1 MNSASAFADDLWIVM
16 PAYNEGSAIGATLL
30 GLREAGYHVVV
41 VDDGSRDDTAAR
53 ARSAGADVVVHPI
66 NLGQGAAL
74 ATGIRYALSRGAT
87 HVCTFDADGQH
98 CVETIAEMREALRR
112 SGAEIALGSRFLG
125 DTIGMPFARGL
136 LLRGAVAFTR
146 VHAKLPVTDTHN
158 GLRLFTRAAAER
170 IKIRQPRMA
179 HGSEIL
185 SEIARS
191 KTSYVEVPTTI
202 RYTDYSKA
210 KGQHFFDSLKIV
222 FDLAYDSLTR

>member
-1 MNSASAFADDLWIVM
+1 MASRGERLWIVM
-16 PAYNEGSAIGATLL
+16 PAYNEGSAIRATLL
-30 GLREAGYHVVV
+30 GLDGYDVVV

-53 ARSAGADVVVHPI
+53 ARNAGATVVKHPI

-98 CVETIAEMREALRR
+98 SVDTIETMLATLRET
-112 SGAEIALGSRFLG
+112 GADVALGSRFLG
-125 DTIGMPFARGL
+125 ATIDMPLARRVL
-136 LLRGAVAFTR
+136 LKAAVAFTR

-158 GLRLFTRAAAER
+158 GLRLFTRAAAECIR
-170 IKIRQPRMA
+170 IRQPRMA

-185 SEIARS
+185 SEIAR
-191 KTSYVEVPTTI
+191 TGTRYVEVPTTI

-210 KGQHFFDSLKIV
+210 KGQHFFDSVKIV
-222 FDLAYDSLTR
+222 LDLAYDSLTG